1 MSNDASTAGDSHEFP
16 LTPFRWLALGLA
28 AIAIF
33 STYYESDVIGELADG
48 IAQAIGIL
56 ESQIDDVFHFGLPVS
71 VLPAMMV

>member
-33 STYYESDVIGELADG
+33 STYYESDVIGELADLLG
-48 IAQAIGIL
+48 RQRGFTQIGRAH
-56 ESQIDDVFHFGLPVS
+56 V
-71 VLPAMMV
+71 